1 MTGNAVIIGAGQAG
15 LTAATALREQG
26 WEGEI
31 HLIGEEEHLPYQRPP
46 LSKGYLAGYENRET
60 LLLRSRTAI
69 EQDGVMLHL
78 GTRVAAINRA
88 ERSVELEGSRA
99 LPYEVLIIATG
110 SAPRLLGIPGSDLE
124 GVHAVRTIE
133 DADRLRDDLAR
144 GGRTVFIGAG
154 FLNLEV
160 AVEALKHGEVSVLE
174 VAPQILGR
182 VLSRETANALQQYH
196 SDLGIEIRCD
206 AAITALRGGGGRVI
220 GIELAS
226 GEVVPAE
233 RVVLSIGAIARD
245 ELAAAAGLETH
256 GGIVVDSALRTSDDR
271 IFAIGDC
278 AKYPSPWAGMRM
290 RVESVQNA
298 TDQARHLAETLVA
311 GRDDPYRAVP
321 WFWSVQGER
330 RLQIAGIAMPDD
342 EARLVEQGE
351 AGRLVVERLRGGE
364 VVAVESVNAPAAH
377 MKARRELG
385 ALLV

>member
-1 MTGNAVIIGAGQAG
+1 MPPSAVIIGAGQAG

-31 HLIGEEEHLPYQRPP
+31 HLVGEEDHLPYRRPP
-46 LSKGYLAGYENRET
+46 LSKGYLAGYESREA
-60 LLLRSRTAI
+60 LLLRSVDAI
-69 EQDGVMLHL
+69 EQDGVVLHL
-78 GTRVAAINRA
+78 GTSVAAIDRA
-88 ERSVELEGSRA
+88 ERSVELEGSGA
-99 LPYEVLIIATG
+99 LPYDVLIIATG
-110 SAPRLLGIPGSDLE
+110 SAPRLLGIPGSDLA

-160 AVEALKHGEVSVLE
+160 AVEALKHGEACVLE

-206 AAITALRGGGGRVI
+206 AAIAALRGAGGRVT
-220 GIELAS
+220 GIELAN
-226 GEVVPAE
+226 GEIVQAE

-245 ELAAAAGLETH
+245 ELATAAGLETG

-278 AKYPSPWAGMRM
+278 AKYPSPWAGTQM

-298 TDQARHLAETLVA
+298 TDQARHLAEALVS
-311 GRDDPYRAVP
+311 GRGGAYRAVP
-321 WFWSVQGER
+321 WFWSIQGER

-342 EARLVEQGE
+342 EARLVEQGDG
-351 AGRLVVERLRGGE
+351 GRLVVERIREGE
-364 VVAVESVNAPAAH
+364 VVAVESINAPAAH
-377 MKARRELG
+377 MKARRALG